1 MQNIPLVHTNTF
13 EPSVTMKMA
22 VIREKYEIS
31 KHFLIGSILPFIA
44 TKLARF

>member
-13 EPSVTMKMA
+13 ELPVTMKMA
-22 VIREKYEIS
+22 VIREKCEIL
-31 KHFLIGSILPFIA
+31 KHFLIGSILRFIA